1 MCISENHT
9 TEIRR
14 SQGPGV
20 FSYLSKQ
27 CKYSSKNCINFTLWG
42 LHVIAKKG
50 SNKFLISAVF
60 EIDTKKIILL
70 FELCNLVQ
78 LSTNNLS

>member
-1 MCISENHT
+1 MKTAPLKSARAKDPVYFHICPNNVSTHLKIVSIS
-9 TEIRR
+9 
-14 SQGPGV
+14 PFGV
-20 FSYLSKQ
+20 GV
-27 CKYSSKNCINFTLWG
+27 C
-42 LHVIAKKG
+42 IAKKG